1 MTECTLSGRLRY
13 MSMVIPATEARNNF
27 FDILNRVLYGNE
39 VIYITK
45 AGTKAMA
52 KMTKYPLTNKILDNL
67 SKKVR
72 NTVETVN

>member
-1 MTECTLSGRLRY
+1 

-52 KMTKYPLTNKILDNL
+52 KMTKYPSIKKILDNL
-67 SKKVR
+67 SEKTRTKGKNSLKR
-72 NTVETVN
+72 GKIF